1 MSDYTNKPKIAV
13 LLAAYNG
20 MDYFQQQLETILYQ
34 TEVDIKIFIS
44 VDLSTDNSY
53 EWCQQFS
60 DDKTAVSVLP
70 YGERFGGA
78 AANFFRLIRDVDFSD
93 FDYVALADQ
102 DDIWMEDK
110 LISACRQIQKQGVD
124 AYSSNV
130 IAFWQKGTELLVNK
144 AQPLRKYDHYFEAAG
159 PGCTYV
165 LSTKPLL
172 LFKQQ
177 MQLKQ
182 HLMAKIALHDWLIY
196 AFFRSNN
203 FQWFIDSDAR
213 MYYRQHDNNQ
223 VGVNRGWAALITRL
237 KLFITGWYR
246 QQVETVLDFT
256 ETTIPN
262 FRSKTV
268 LLKNCNQLRRVV
280 SDRIILFLF
289 ILFGLY

>member
-110 LISACRQIQKQGVD
+110 LSSACRQIQKQGVD

-130 IAFWQKGTELLVNK
+130 LAFWQSGKELLVNK
-144 AQPLRKYDHYFEAAG
+144 AQPLRKYDHFFEAAG

-177 MQLKQ
+177 MHLKQ
-182 HLMAKIALHDWLIY
+182 HLMAKISLHDWLIY

-223 VGVNRGWAALITRL
+223 VGVNRGWKALTKRF
-237 KLFITGWYR
+237 KLFINGWYR
-246 QQVETVLDFT
+246 QQVETILDFT

-262 FRSKTV
+262 FRSKIV
-268 LLKNCNQLRRVV
+268 LLKNCNQLRRIV
-280 SDRIILFLF
+280 SDRIVLFLC